1 MTMSPLSFV
10 LVLAAV
16 CGVDGR
22 TLAARGGARAAA
34 SKLSPK
40 APGASD
46 AQVSKAPA
54 QKKAEKS
61 KKERAPAPTMAADVP
76 YQDPY
81 TYERALHS
89 QQRKDANAKWRASMP
104 KMAAT
109 VPYQDAYTYE
119 RALHD
124 KRRQAK
130 EEARKERA
138 PAPTM
143 SASNTLSTTGP
154 FVDAYVYER
163 SLQQKKQR
171 KPPTEFVQF
180 LFDRGLVHFFDPN

>member
-1 MTMSPLSFV
+1 MRVVF
-10 LVLAAV
+10 
-16 CGVDGR
+16 
-22 TLAARGGARAAA
+22 GACNEQR
-34 SKLSPK
+34 
-40 APGASD
+40 
-46 AQVSKAPA
+46 
-54 QKKAEKS
+54 
-61 KKERAPAPTMAADVP
+61 RAPALRRFLGV
-76 YQDPY
+76 
-81 TYERALHS
+81 RS
-89 QQRKDANAKWRASMP
+89 AS
-104 KMAAT
+104 
-109 VPYQDAYTYE
+109 DE

-130 EEARKERA
+130 KEARKERA

>member
-1 MTMSPLSFV
+1 MSPLSFV

-81 TYERALHS
+81 TYERALQS
-89 QQRKDANAKWRASMP
+89 QRRKDANAKWRASLP
-104 KMAAT
+104 KMANPAA
-109 VPYQDAYTYE
+109 PYQDAYTYE
-119 RALHD
+119 RALHNEQ
-124 KRRQAK
+124 RQAAK
-130 EEARKERA
+130 KARA
-138 PAPTM
+138 PAPI
-143 SASNTLSTTGP
+143 
-154 FVDAYVYER
+154 
-163 SLQQKKQR
+163 
-171 KPPTEFVQF
+171 
-180 LFDRGLVHFFDPN
+180 